1 MHWQADAYAQGHTH
15 NKDIQ
20 KTNKT
25 GTKRGRKRSVRGYIV
40 MNLPKEKK
48 IKLSLLM
55 YSLTFASIIAGESLS
70 SRSYLNQSF
79 LK

>member
-48 IKLSLLM
+48 
-55 YSLTFASIIAGESLS
+55 S
-70 SRSYLNQSF
+70 SYHY
-79 LK
+79 